1 MWHVV
6 FTKQAAKD
14 AKKLKAS
21 GLDKKAKQLIAV
33 IGQDPFQ
40 KPPAYES
47 LVGNL
52 SGLYS
57 RRINLQHR
65 LVYEVI
71 QDRHIHSGQGYDG
84 YVKVIRM
91 WTHYD
96 GLQ

>member
-1 MWHVV
+1 MWNVV

-21 GLDKKAKQLIAV
+21 GLSARAKELVEVVRA
-33 IGQDPFQ
+33 DPFAT
-40 KPPAYES
+40 PPDFEP

-65 LVYEVI
+65 FVYQAI
-71 QDRHIHSGQGYDG
+71 QSPFDRDG
-84 YVKVIRM
+84 VRYEGTVKVVRM
-91 WTHYD
+91 WTHYE
-96 GLQ
+96 GLR